1 MSPSSENPDVVVPQ
15 SIRWHGELAAAAGY
29 AFLRTLSAS
38 LRLRWE
44 DPEDHLSTIGQSPVI
59 FALWHN
65 RLILSLPSYRKYF
78 LARHPHRRLVALI
91 SASKD
96 GALLSRLMTHH
107 GVESVRGSSS
117 RRGGQALKELISLI
131 RRGYDV
137 AITPDGPRGPKYEV
151 QDGVVMMAQLTG
163 LPVVPMS
170 AQIHSKKV
178 LGSWDGF
185 QVPLPFARCDIRMGE
200 PVWVDRKGDD
210 VVREAARR
218 QIQERMMAL
227 TTD

>member
-1 MSPSSENPDVVVPQ
+1 MSPSSSNPGVVVPQ
-15 SIRWHGELAAAAGY
+15 SLRWHGELAAAAGY

-44 DPEDHLSTIGQSPVI
+44 DPKDHLSTIGQSPVI

-117 RRGGQALKELISLI
+117 RRGGQALKELVN
-131 RRGYDV
+131 RTRCGYDV

-151 QDGVVMMAQLTG
+151 QEGVVMLAQLTG

-200 PVWVDRKGDD
+200 PIRVDRKADE
-210 VVREAARR
+210 VEREVARR

>member
-1 MSPSSENPDVVVPQ
+1 MNPSSPTSGVVVPQ
-15 SIRWHGELAAAAGY
+15 SLRWHGELAAAAGY

-44 DPEDHLSTIGQSPVI
+44 DPEDHLSTIGKSPAI

-185 QVPLPFARCDIRMGE
+185 QVPLPFARCDIRMGK

>member
-1 MSPSSENPDVVVPQ
+1 MSQPASTSGMVVPQ
-15 SIRWHGELAAAAGY
+15 SLRWHGELAAAMGY
-29 AFLRTLSAS
+29 TFLRMLSAT
-38 LRLRWE
+38 LRMRWE
-44 DPEDHLSTIGQSPVI
+44 DPEDHLSTIDQSPVI

-78 LARHPHRRLVALI
+78 LGRHPHRRLVALI

-96 GALLSRLMTHH
+96 GALLSRLMDHH

-117 RRGGQALKELISLI
+117 RRGGQALKELVNRT

-151 QDGVVMMAQLTG
+151 QEGVVMLAQLTG

-200 PVWVDRKGDD
+200 PIWGDRKGDE
-210 VVREAARR
+210 VEREVARR
-218 QIQERMMAL
+218 QIQERMMGL

>member
-1 MSPSSENPDVVVPQ
+1 MSPSSSNPGVVVPQ
-15 SIRWHGELAAAAGY
+15 SLRWHGELAAAVGY

-44 DPEDHLSTIGQSPVI
+44 DPKDHLSTIGQSPVI

-170 AQIHSKKV
+170 AQLYSKKV

>member
-1 MSPSSENPDVVVPQ
+1 MSSPAPTSGVVVPQ
-15 SIRWHGELAAAAGY
+15 ALRWHGELAAAAGY
-29 AFLRTLSAS
+29 AFLRILSAS

-44 DPEDHLSTIGQSPVI
+44 DPEDHLSVIGQSPVI

-151 QDGVVMMAQLTG
+151 QNGVVMMAQLTG

-170 AQIHSKKV
+170 AKIYSKKV

-185 QVPLPFARCDIRMGE
+185 QVPLPFARCDIRMGK
-200 PVWVDRKGDD
+200 PIWVDRKGDD
-210 VVREAARR
+210 VAREAARR
-218 QIQERMMAL
+218 QIQDRMMAL

>member
-1 MSPSSENPDVVVPQ
+1 MIKQLMRSTVGNALVGWTAGAIIAALMVTVRWRAHKDQNIKEILRRNEGVVLVFWHERLLAMPWLWPSVFP
-15 SIRWHGELAAAAGY
+15 LFA
-29 AFLRTLSAS
+29 L
-38 LRLRWE
+38 
-44 DPEDHLSTIGQSPVI
+44 QSPH
-59 FALWHN
+59 A
-65 RLILSLPSYRKYF
+65 
-78 LARHPHRRLVALI
+78 
-91 SASKD
+91 D
-96 GALLSRLMTHH
+96 GRMMSHAIGCF
-107 GVESVRGSSS
+107 GVKTVWGSSNRS
-117 RRGGQALKELISLI
+117 PLSGLRGLKRVLDNGHS
-131 RRGYDV
+131 V

-151 QDGVVMMAQLTG
+151 QEGVVMLAQLTG

-200 PVWVDRKGDD
+200 PIWVDRKGHE
-210 VVREAARR
+210 VEREVARR

>member
-1 MSPSSENPDVVVPQ
+1 MSPSSSNPGVVVQQ
-15 SIRWHGELAAAAGY
+15 SLRWHGELAAAAGY

-185 QVPLPFARCDIRMGE
+185 QVPLPFARCDIRMGK

-218 QIQERMMAL
+218 QIQERIMAL

>member
-1 MSPSSENPDVVVPQ
+1 MNPSSPTSGVVVPQ
-15 SIRWHGELAAAAGY
+15 SLRWHGELAAAAGY
-29 AFLRTLSAS
+29 TFLRTLSAS

-44 DPEDHLSTIGQSPVI
+44 DPDDHLSAIGQSSVI

-117 RRGGQALKELISLI
+117 RRGGQALKELISRI

-151 QDGVVMMAQLTG
+151 HDGVVLMAQLTG

>member
-1 MSPSSENPDVVVPQ
+1 MSPPSPTSGVVVPQ
-15 SIRWHGELAAAAGY
+15 ALRWHGELAAAAGY
-29 AFLRTLSAS
+29 AFLRTLSVT
-38 LRLRWE
+38 LRMRWE
-44 DPEDHLSTIGQSPVI
+44 DPEDYLSAIGQSSVI

-78 LARHPHRRLVALI
+78 LGRHPHRRLVALI

-96 GALLSRLMTHH
+96 GALLSRLMDHH

-117 RRGGQALKELISLI
+117 RRGGQALKELVNRT

-151 QDGVVMMAQLTG
+151 QEGVVMLAQLTG

-200 PVWVDRKGDD
+200 PIRVDRKADE
-210 VVREAARR
+210 VEREVARR

>member
-1 MSPSSENPDVVVPQ
+1 MSPSSANPDVVVPQ

-29 AFLRTLSAS
+29 ALLRTLSAS

-210 VVREAARR
+210 VVREATRR

>member
-1 MSPSSENPDVVVPQ
+1 MSPPSPTSGVVVPQ
-15 SIRWHGELAAAAGY
+15 ALRWHGELAAAAGY
-29 AFLRTLSAS
+29 AFLRTLSVT
-38 LRLRWE
+38 LRMRWE
-44 DPEDHLSTIGQSPVI
+44 DPEDHLSTIDQSPVI

-78 LARHPHRRLVALI
+78 LGRHPHRRLVALI

-96 GALLSRLMTHH
+96 GALLSRLMDHH

-117 RRGGQALKELISLI
+117 RRGGQALKELVNRT

-151 QDGVVMMAQLTG
+151 QEGVVMLAQLTG

-200 PVWVDRKGDD
+200 PIWVDRKGDE
-210 VVREAARR
+210 VEREVARR

>member
-1 MSPSSENPDVVVPQ
+1 MNPSSPTSGVVVPQ
-15 SIRWHGELAAAAGY
+15 SLRWHGELAAAAGY
-29 AFLRTLSAS
+29 VFLRTLSAS

-44 DPEDHLSTIGQSPVI
+44 DPEDHLSAMGQSPVI

-185 QVPLPFARCDIRMGE
+185 QVPLPFARCDIRMGK

-218 QIQERMMAL
+218 QIQERIMAL

>member
-1 MSPSSENPDVVVPQ
+1 MSPPSPTSGVVVPQ
-15 SIRWHGELAAAAGY
+15 ALRWHGELAAAAGY
-29 AFLRTLSAS
+29 AFLRTLSAT
-38 LRLRWE
+38 LRMRWE
-44 DPEDHLSTIGQSPVI
+44 DPEDYLSAIGQSPVI

-78 LARHPHRRLVALI
+78 LGRDPHRRLVALI

-96 GALLSRLMTHH
+96 GALLSRLMDHH

-117 RRGGQALKELISLI
+117 RRGGQALKELVNQT

-151 QDGVVMMAQLTG
+151 QEGVVMLAQLTG

-200 PVWVDRKGDD
+200 PIRVDRKADE
-210 VVREAARR
+210 VEREVARR

>member
-1 MSPSSENPDVVVPQ
+1 MSQPSSTSGMVVPQ
-15 SIRWHGELAAAAGY
+15 SLRWHGELAAAAGY
-29 AFLRTLSAS
+29 AFLRTLSAT
-38 LRLRWE
+38 LRMRWE
-44 DPEDHLSTIGQSPVI
+44 DPEDHLSAIGKSPVI
-59 FALWHN
+59 FTLWHN

-78 LARHPHRRLVALI
+78 LGRHPHRRLVALI

-96 GALLSRLMTHH
+96 GALLSRLMDHH

-117 RRGGQALKELISLI
+117 RRGGQALKELVNRT

-151 QDGVVMMAQLTG
+151 QEGVVMLAQLTG

-200 PVWVDRKGDD
+200 PIRVDRKADE
-210 VVREAARR
+210 VEREVARR

>member
-1 MSPSSENPDVVVPQ
+1 MNPSSPTSGVVVPQ
-15 SIRWHGELAAAAGY
+15 SLRWHGELVAAMGY
-29 AFLRTLSAS
+29 GFLRTLSAT

-44 DPEDHLSTIGQSPVI
+44 DPEDHLSAIGQSPVI

-78 LARHPHRRLVALI
+78 LVRHPHRRLVALI

-218 QIQERMMAL
+218 QIQERMIAL